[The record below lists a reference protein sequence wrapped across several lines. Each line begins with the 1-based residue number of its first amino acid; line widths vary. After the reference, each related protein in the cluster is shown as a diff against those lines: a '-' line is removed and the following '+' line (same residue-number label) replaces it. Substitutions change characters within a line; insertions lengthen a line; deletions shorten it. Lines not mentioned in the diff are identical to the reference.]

1 MVCVCF
7 VVAVVVVV
15 AVVESVCFTLKT
27 VPYIWRMNLFIPTI
41 GSNAVTSQKI
51 KCGQLENI
59 VRYFTEKY
67 AREFQILV

>member
-7 VVAVVVVV
+7 VVAVVV
-15 AVVESVCFTLKT
+15 AVVESVCFTLKS

-59 VRYFTEKY
+59 V
-67 AREFQILV
+67 LV